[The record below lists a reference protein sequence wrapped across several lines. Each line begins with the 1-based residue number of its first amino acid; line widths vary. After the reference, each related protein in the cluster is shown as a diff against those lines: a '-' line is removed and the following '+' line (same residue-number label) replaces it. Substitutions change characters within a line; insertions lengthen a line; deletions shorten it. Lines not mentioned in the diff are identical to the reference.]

1 MAAFLPGEWKIE
13 CTSTSI
19 STVAGRGQAGV
30 SCENSR
36 PNPPTRKNI
45 MRFLLFCLACLPA
58 VSLAQTTA
66 DKANQEKFE
75 QRFRAADKNGDGR
88 LSRGEAYAEFP
99 NAPTFFNEIDA
110 DNDHHIT
117 LIEFNQAMARRVEA
131 TLAASSRGGGAKY
144 VKPEYLRAGPSSAAG
159 PAAGRDL
166 ASSIAQKRSNEFY
179 ELLDGAPEP
188 DPYPDPDVAADA
200 ASNLVRKPF

>member
-1 MAAFLPGEWKIE
+1 
-13 CTSTSI
+13 
-19 STVAGRGQAGV
+19 
-30 SCENSR
+30 
-36 PNPPTRKNI
+36 
-45 MRFLLFCLACLPA
+45 MRYLLFCLACLPA
-58 VSLAQTTA
+58 VSMAQTAA

-75 QRFRAADKNGDGR
+75 QRFRTADKNGDGR

-99 NAPTFFNEIDA
+99 TAPKFFNEIDA
-110 DNDHHIT
+110 NNDHYIT

-131 TLAASSRGGGAKY
+131 TVAASSRGGGEKY
-144 VKPEYLRAGPSSAAG
+144 VIKPEYLRAGPSSADG

-200 ASNLVRKPF
+200 ASNLVNKPF